1 MLSDTEVVEIKE
13 ATFRL
18 MERTGCRIYSPE
30 ALELFKKAG
39 REVSVENLV
48 RIPRNITEAA
58 LKQHPRKLIS
68 IDRPWHSCNGIDREK

>member
-30 ALELFKKAG
+30 ALELLKKAG
-39 REVSVENLV
+39 AEVSDENLV

-58 LKQHPRKLIS
+58 LKTAPEKLIS
-68 IDRPWHSCNGIDREK
+68 MIVMAFLQWN